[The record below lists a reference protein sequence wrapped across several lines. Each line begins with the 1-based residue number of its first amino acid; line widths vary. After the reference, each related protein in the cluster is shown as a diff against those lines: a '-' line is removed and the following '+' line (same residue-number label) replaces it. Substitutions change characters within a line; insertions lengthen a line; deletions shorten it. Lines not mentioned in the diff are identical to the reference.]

1 VQRTD
6 RLFQLIQL
14 LRAAR
19 RPVTAAALALE
30 LEVSKRTLYRDVA
43 TLMSL
48 RVPIE
53 GAAGIGYVM
62 RPGYD
67 LPPLMFTRAEIE
79 ALLVGMALLRRT
91 GDGGLRRAAA
101 SALQKIGQVLP
112 REARPRTPSP
122 LYVSSWELRLPV
134 HADLAIFRAAI
145 AEERTLLLRYCDA
158 AGAMTRRRIRPL
170 AVVFYADAP
179 VIAAWCELR
188 GDFRHFRPDR
198 IRTCRRLDSFFR
210 GEGDALRT
218 QWLSRQP
225 DLSF

>member
-1 VQRTD
+1 MQRTD

-19 RPVTAAALALE
+19 RPMTAAALALE
-30 LEVSKRTLYRDVA
+30 LEISRRTLYRDMA
-43 TLMSL
+43 TLMAL

-53 GAAGIGYVM
+53 GAAGVGYVM

-91 GDGGLRRAAA
+91 GDRGLRRAAA

-112 REARPRTPSP
+112 SEAP
-122 LYVSSWELRLPV
+122 LRAAPPLFVSAWEPQV
-134 HADLAIFRAAI
+134 PAEADLTLVRAAI
-145 AEERTLLLRYCDA
+145 AEERILSLRYRDA
-158 AGAMTRRRIRPL
+158 TGAATRRRIRPL

-188 GDFRHFRPDR
+188 QDFRHFRPDR
-198 IRTCRRLDSFFR
+198 IQSCRRLDAFFR
-210 GEGDALRT
+210 GEGDGLRR

-225 DLSF
+225 DLSL